1 MTVELPMCIPLR
13 RQIWDQGPLGVARR
27 HLNEISLT
35 QGTSVR
41 FVAAILKVSM
51 TGVGRLQPVAWKI
64 GCTSAL
70 DPEAAVG
77 ELPH

>member
-1 MTVELPMCIPLR
+1 MRTIALSLRPLTLNRPFAARLVKHRSDDSFLEGIPVR
-13 RQIWDQGPLGVARR
+13 RMAG
-27 HLNEISLT
+27 
-35 QGTSVR
+35 
-41 FVAAILKVSM
+41 F
-51 TGVGRLQPVAWKI
+51 GRLQPVAWKI